1 MARLTCA
8 PQSDAALACDERG
21 VVYVEFLLAFFPLLI
36 LFFSVCQ
43 LALIAS
49 ARLVVEHAAQSAV
62 RSAIVILDEPPGAFG
77 GAPRGDLSQGQI
89 GPDSSAEALL
99 AALGVNI
106 QVPGGASTVG
116 GALAAVGNVI
126 GGAGGE
132 QAGARMD
139 PIRTAAYFPLL
150 ALAPRPSTLLGSDAQ
165 SLGDSLPEGF
175 GGRMQFGLDFS
186 RAATVVTVH
195 DVPGAEVLAVEPVE
209 PKAPVTVRVTYLFH
223 CAVPLART
231 LVCDTLSSLL
241 TPETSL
247 FGFGTPTGKNA
258 ALIRRLKLAEAPGA
272 LQMLAGPASRF
283 VVLTAEA
290 TLPNQGASYYQA
302 EEKTP

>member
-1 MARLTCA
+1 LAR
-8 PQSDAALACDERG
+8 DERG
-21 VVYVEFLLAFFPLLI
+21 VVYVEFLLAFFPILV

-62 RSAIVILDEPPGAFG
+62 RSAIVLLDEPPGDFG
-77 GAPRGDLSQGQI
+77 DAPRGNLSEGQTT
-89 GPDSSAEALL
+89 PDSSAEALL

-106 QVPGGASTVG
+106 RTPGGRLASGSPVQAVVG
-116 GALAAVGNVI
+116 ATS
-126 GGAGGE
+126 GG
-132 QAGARMD
+132 QTGARMEF
-139 PIRTAAYFPLL
+139 IRTAAYFPLL

-175 GGRMQFGLDFS
+175 GSRMQFGLEFS

-195 DVPGAEVLAVEPVE
+195 DVPGAEALAAEPIE
-209 PKAPVTVRVTYLFH
+209 PKAPVTVRVTHFFH

-231 LVCDTLSSLL
+231 LICDTLSSLL
-241 TPETSL
+241 TPESSL
-247 FGFGTPTGKNA
+247 FGLGAPTGKNA
-258 ALIRRLKLAEAPGA
+258 ALIRRLKLAEAPDV
-272 LQMLAGPASRF
+272 LQALAGPASRF

-302 EEKTP
+302 EEKAP

>member
-1 MARLTCA
+1 V
-8 PQSDAALACDERG
+8 SDAGLARDERG

-62 RSAIVILDEPPGAFG
+62 RSAIVILDEPPGDFG
-77 GAPRGDLSQGQI
+77 DAPRGDLSQGQTE
-89 GPDSSAEALL
+89 PDSSAEALL
-99 AALGVNI
+99 AALGVDI
-106 QVPGGASTVG
+106 QVPSGASAAA
-116 GALAAVGNVI
+116 GALDAVGNVS

-132 QAGARMD
+132 QAGARME

-150 ALAPRPSTLLGSDAQ
+150 ALAPRPSTLLGGDAQ

-175 GGRMQFGLDFS
+175 GSRMKFGLDFS
-186 RAATVVTVH
+186 RAATVVTLH
-195 DVPGAEVLAVEPVE
+195 DVPGAEALAAEPVE

-231 LVCDTLSSLL
+231 LICDTLSSLL

-247 FGFGTPTGKNA
+247 VGLGAAEGRHA
-258 ALIRRLKLAEAPGA
+258 ALIRRLKLSEAPGA
-272 LQMLAGPASRF
+272 LQTLAGPTSRF